1 MRGVIF
7 VHHRCH
13 PHDRNFGVLMSNL
26 IGTWHLVATRA
37 WDDDNNELPVPYG
50 PIPRGVVAFDDNQRM
65 MCVLVDGR
73 QQLPAASASR
83 EYASY
88 TGQYTF
94 VDNVLTTRCDCS
106 SDPARVGTDQVR
118 QVRFS
123 GVRLILRPPVRVND
137 NGVNV
142 HRELEWE
149 KLA

>member
-1 MRGVIF
+1 
-7 VHHRCH
+7 
-13 PHDRNFGVLMSNL
+13 MSDL
-26 IGTWHLVATRA
+26 IGTWRLVATRA
-37 WDDDNNELPVPYG
+37 WDDDDNELPVPYG

-73 QQLPAASASR
+73 QDLPAAAGADTAR

-94 VDNVLTTRCDCS
+94 ADNVLTTSCDCS
-106 SDPARVGTDQVR
+106 SDSARVGTDQVR
-118 QVRFS
+118 QVRFA
-123 GVRLILRPPVRVND
+123 GDRLILRPPVRRKNT
-137 NGVNV
+137 GVNE